1 MSTALNGT
9 SKRVPYANAAQP
21 LAVLAIQIM
30 ALLAAL
36 KRNHLVPTQLWKVAV
51 TKYAKQAAG
60 RGVPEVVITAFI
72 CQAQEVL
79 APEDR

>member
-1 MSTALNGT
+1 M
-9 SKRVPYANAAQP
+9 PYANAAQP

-36 KRNHLVPTQLWKVAV
+36 KRNQLVPTQLRKVAV

-60 RGVPEVVITAFI
+60 GGVPEVVITAII
-72 CQAQEVL
+72 CQVQEVR
-79 APEDR
+79 AREDH